1 MVNTGMVWLRTKPS
15 LTFTERA
22 GSPILVENQWSYKR
36 GRLDLGFFLTVRLL
50 FLTKLIG
57 WMDKV

>member
-1 MVNTGMVWLRTKPS
+1 MVNIGMVWLKSKPS

-22 GSPILVENQWSYKR
+22 GSPILVENQWYYKKGGGGFR
-36 GRLDLGFFLTVRLL
+36 FFLTVRLL
-50 FLTKLIG
+50 FLTKLVG

>member
-22 GSPILVENQWSYKR
+22 GSSI
-36 GRLDLGFFLTVRLL
+36 
-50 FLTKLIG
+50 IG
-57 WMDKV
+57 WKSMVLQKGEVGF